1 MERNRA
7 ELERRLE
14 LAVEELLNAHHA
26 FKQVRDLFEPPH

>member
-1 MERNRA
+1 MELDRA

-26 FKQVRDLFEPPH
+26 FNLNSFASSGMI